1 MAEWGQPETGKNLS
15 NFRLTRTFP
24 SCHNTDQTELASA
37 PLVGGDLTLER
48 LLGVQVPK
56 GSIFPILLGP
66 C

>member
-1 MAEWGQPETGKNLS
+1 MTEHPETDKNLS

-24 SCHNTDQTELASA
+24 LHHNADRTELASA
-37 PLVGGDLTLER
+37 PLVGGYLTLER
-48 LLGVQVPK
+48 LSGVQVPK